1 MGRILKVGG
10 ATVGLLV
17 YVWVAAVKNADL
29 VKKRKRARRTFDER
43 RSVH

>member
-17 YVWVAAVKNADL
+17 YVWFAAVKNADL
-29 VKKRKRARRTFDER
+29 VKKRKRARRVFDDR